1 MPTQER
7 LVGTYLTSFDATS
20 NRHLG
25 LPLLGI
31 IGDAAFAL
39 LPSTE
44 HTPLPRRTEDKSK
57 GDGGMPLL
65 CVPRRVKHPVPG

>member
-25 LPLLGI
+25 LPLLDI

-39 LPSTE
+39 LPSKE
-44 HTPLPRRTEDKSK
+44 HAPYSDGCKASQKLMAARRFCASLT
-57 GDGGMPLL
+57 
-65 CVPRRVKHPVPG
+65 V